1 MTAIRINVNKQM
13 DGYTFSIT
21 PAIRAFVKKL
31 FPDAQP
37 ANIIFVSYDTKSNF
51 ENYYSRLENYIFPA
65 LLGVENQND
74 LQKLDE
80 IEFIDTL
87 TGEILH
93 KVKRDQEV

>member
-1 MTAIRINVNKQM
+1 MTAIRINVNKQI

-21 PAIRAFVKKL
+21 PSIRAFVKGL
-31 FPDAQP
+31 FPDAHP

-51 ENYYSRLENYIFPA
+51 EHYYRRLEHYIFTA

-80 IEFIDTL
+80 IEFIDSQ
-87 TGEILH
+87 TGEVLH
-93 KVKRDQEV
+93 KVKP